1 MIANATNSSRLML
14 HWMLKLALLIAVC
27 GAPAWSFQQGQD
39 PQQQKPQPQADQSGS
54 SHPPQA
60 PPLGPGESSSAKPE
74 QTGDPT
80 APQPEPTVAKP
91 AATPAPGTKPPSNAA
106 KPGVL
111 PPEDN
116 PAWDP
121 FHAAQDIDVGTF
133 YMHKGDM
140 DAAIG
145 RFQDAI
151 RLRPNFAKPRLLI
164 AEIYEKKGDKSEAVH
179 YYKEY
184 LQVFPDAPDSAKV
197 KKKIEKLSKE

>member
-1 MIANATNSSRLML
+1 MLRLP
-14 HWMLKLALLIAVC
+14 LKLALLIAVC
-27 GAPAWSFQQGQD
+27 ALPARSFQQSQD
-39 PQQQKPQPQADQSGS
+39 PQQQKPQPPPDQPKS
-54 SHPPQA
+54 QA
-60 PPLGPGESSSAKPE
+60 PQTPPVGPGESSSSKPA
-74 QTGDPT
+74 QTGDPSQPDPT
-80 APQPEPTVAKP
+80 TSPEPKKD
-91 AATPAPGTKPPSNAA
+91 AATSESKNSTSA

-151 RLRPNFAKPRLLI
+151 RLRPNFGKPRLLI
-164 AEIYEKKGDKSEAVH
+164 AEIYEKKGDKSEALH

-184 LQVFPDAPDSAKV
+184 LQVFPDAPDAKKV
-197 KKKIEKLSKE
+197 QKKIAQLSKN

>member
-1 MIANATNSSRLML
+1 ML

-27 GAPAWSFQQGQD
+27 AGPAWSFQPGQD
-39 PQQQKPQPQADQSGS
+39 PQQQKPQPADQSGS
-54 SHPPQA
+54 SHPPAA
-60 PPLGPGESSSAKPE
+60 PPMGPGESSSAKPE

-80 APQPEPTVAKP
+80 APQPEPTPEKP
-91 AATPAPGTKPPSNAA
+91 ATPATPGAKPTPSNAA

-184 LQVFPDAPDSAKV
+184 LQVLPDAPDAARV

>member
-1 MIANATNSSRLML
+1 MLRLT
-14 HWMLKLALLIAVC
+14 LLIAVSVL
-27 GAPAWSFQQGQD
+27 PAWSFQQGQD
-39 PQQQKPQPQADQSGS
+39 PQPQKPEPQADHS
-54 SHPPQA
+54 SPPQQPGQA

-74 QTGDPT
+74 QTGDPS
-80 APQPEPTVAKP
+80 APPPEEPVKTPTKTGK
-91 AATPAPGTKPPSNAA
+91 AAPSNAP

-133 YMHKGDM
+133 YMHKGDL

-164 AEIYEKKGDKSEAVH
+164 AEIYERRGDKSEALH

-184 LQVFPDAPDSAKV
+184 LQVFPDAPDFKKV
-197 KKKIEKLSKE
+197 QKKIEKLSKE

>member
-1 MIANATNSSRLML
+1 ML
-14 HWMLKLALLIAVC
+14 RWMLRLALLIAVC
-27 GAPAWSFQQGQD
+27 VAPAWSFQQGQD
-39 PQQQKPQPQADQSGS
+39 PQPQKPEPQADHSNPSQLPG
-54 SHPPQA
+54 QA

-80 APQPEPTVAKP
+80 APPPEEPGKTPTKTGK
-91 AATPAPGTKPPSNAA
+91 AAPSNAA

-133 YMHKGDM
+133 YMHKGDL

-164 AEIYEKKGDKSEAVH
+164 AEIYERRGDKSEALH

-184 LQVFPDAPDSAKV
+184 LQVFPDAPDFKKV
-197 KKKIEKLSKE
+197 QKKIEKLSKE

>member
-1 MIANATNSSRLML
+1 ML
-14 HWMLKLALLIAVC
+14 RLALLVAVS
-27 GAPAWSFQQGQD
+27 GLPARSFQQGQD
-39 PQQQKPQPQADQSGS
+39 PQPQKPEPQADHSNPAQLPG
-54 SHPPQA
+54 QA
-60 PPLGPGESSSAKPE
+60 PPVEPGESSSAKPE
-74 QTGDPT
+74 QTGDPS
-80 APQPEPTVAKP
+80 APSTPLPE
-91 AATPAPGTKPPSNAA
+91 KPPPTPTKTGKGTHSNAA
-106 KPGVL
+106 KAGVL

-133 YMHKGDM
+133 YMHKGDL

-164 AEIYEKKGDKSEAVH
+164 AEIYERRGDKSEALH

-184 LQVFPDAPDSAKV
+184 LQVFPDAPDFKRIQ
-197 KKKIEKLSKE
+197 KKIEKLSKE

>member
-1 MIANATNSSRLML
+1 ML
-14 HWMLKLALLIAVC
+14 RWMLILALLIAVS
-27 GAPAWSFQQGQD
+27 GLPAWSFQQGQD
-39 PQQQKPQPQADQSGS
+39 PQPQKPESQGDHSNSQQPG
-54 SHPPQA
+54 QA

-74 QTGDPT
+74 QTGDPS
-80 APQPEPTVAKP
+80 APS
-91 AATPAPGTKPPSNAA
+91 TPLPDKPPSTPTKTGKQAPSSA
-106 KPGVL
+106 TKAGVL

-133 YMHKGDM
+133 YMHKGDL

-164 AEIYEKKGDKSEAVH
+164 AEIYERRGDTSEALH

-184 LQVFPDAPDSAKV
+184 LQVFPDAPDSK
-197 KKKIEKLSKE
+197 KIQKKIEKLSKE

>member
-1 MIANATNSSRLML
+1 MIANATNSNRLML
-14 HWMLKLALLIAVC
+14 PLMRKLVLLIAVC
-27 GAPAWSFQQGQD
+27 GLPAWSVQQSQD
-39 PQQQKPQPQADQSGS
+39 PPQQKQ
-54 SHPPQA
+54 QA
-60 PPLGPGESSSAKPE
+60 PSDQPKSQTPPEAPPRGPGESSSSKPA
-74 QTGDPT
+74 QTGDPS
-80 APQPEPTVAKP
+80 EPTP
-91 AATPAPGTKPPSNAA
+91 ATAAEPKKDATASAPKSSTEA

-121 FHAAQDIDVGTF
+121 FHAAQDIEVGTF

-151 RLRPNFAKPRLLI
+151 RLRPNFAKPRILI
-164 AEIYEKKGDKSEAVH
+164 AEIYEKKGDKSEALH

-184 LQVFPDAPDSAKV
+184 LQVLPDAPDSKKV
-197 KKKIEKLSKE
+197 QKKIAQLSKN

>member
-1 MIANATNSSRLML
+1 
-14 HWMLKLALLIAVC
+14 MLKLALLIAVC
-27 GAPAWSFQQGQD
+27 GLPAWSCQQSQD
-39 PQQQKPQPQADQSGS
+39 PQQQKPQA
-54 SHPPQA
+54 PPQP
-60 PPLGPGESSSAKPE
+60 PPLGPGESSSSKPA
-74 QTGDPT
+74 QTSDPSEPDPT
-80 APQPEPTVAKP
+80 TSPEPKKVAT
-91 AATPAPGTKPPSNAA
+91 TPGSKASTAA

-151 RLRPNFAKPRLLI
+151 RLRPNFAKPRILI
-164 AEIYEKKGDKSEAVH
+164 AEIYEKKGDKSEALH

-184 LQVFPDAPDSAKV
+184 LQVFPGAPDAKKV
-197 KKKIEKLSKE
+197 QKKIAELSKN

>member
-1 MIANATNSSRLML
+1 ML
-14 HWMLKLALLIAVC
+14 RVTLKLALLIAIC
-27 GAPAWSFQQGQD
+27 GLPAWSFQQSQD
-39 PQQQKPQPQADQSGS
+39 PQQQKPQPPPDQSKPQA
-54 SHPPQA
+54 PPQA
-60 PPLGPGESSSAKPE
+60 PPLGPGESSSSKPA
-74 QTGDPT
+74 QTGDPS
-80 APQPEPTVAKP
+80 EPDPKKDPPP
-91 AATPAPGTKPPSNAA
+91 ASGTTPSNAA

-164 AEIYEKKGDKSEAVH
+164 AEIYEKKGDKSEALH

-184 LQVFPDAPDSAKV
+184 LQVFPDAPDAKKV
-197 KKKIEKLSKE
+197 QKKIAQLSKN